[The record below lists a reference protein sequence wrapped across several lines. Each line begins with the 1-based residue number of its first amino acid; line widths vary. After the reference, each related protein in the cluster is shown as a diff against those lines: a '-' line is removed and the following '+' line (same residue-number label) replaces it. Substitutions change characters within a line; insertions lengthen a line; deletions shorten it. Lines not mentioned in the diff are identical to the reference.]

1 MLFQPSHKECPSED
15 FNEPPLTKIPVGAT
29 SFVVI
34 LLAAICFCSRRVRR
48 RLLTPV
54 TSRWTWSSSL
64 APTNARNT
72 LRTSVA
78 PTAGRR
84 PSTDTQRDLTS
95 DAASIQ
101 RRLSQDSAVGVGA
114 SGGNGIGVAVTEARP
129 KLVSPPPA
137 GPFYE
142 DNESIP
148 PLPRDS
154 IATTTTTNPGNGPF
168 TTSFGRASWRST
180 WRSWRYTRGTVASNP
195 EQGGQQQMPP
205 MPGPTTALYGN
216 PVMLR
221 DSVATTTTT
230 HPDNGPFTTSFGRAS
245 WRTTW
250 RSWRTSVPPA
260 RLAGH
265 DRRLTTATD
274 VSQLERGPIV
284 SDAPVASVVAPH
296 QRDEEAELEKGGD
309 GDIGVGGG
317 RVNSMMPT
325 PLDDDFVWDE
335 KLTSGEGGSG
345 PESSAGNSSRLSLWE
360 PPGPPPT
367 QLAPRPAPAAHPER
381 EG

>member
-1 MLFQPSHKECPSED
+1 M
-15 FNEPPLTKIPVGAT
+15 
-29 SFVVI
+29 
-34 LLAAICFCSRRVRR
+34 RRK
-48 RLLTPV
+48 LLTPV

-72 LRTSVA
+72 PRTSVA
-78 PTAGRR
+78 PTARRR

-101 RRLSQDSAVGVGA
+101 RRRSQDSAVGVGA
-114 SGGNGIGVAVTEARP
+114 SGGQGIGVAVTEARP
-129 KLVSPPPA
+129 KLISPPPA
-137 GPFYE
+137 APFYE

-195 EQGGQQQMPP
+195 EQGQQQQQQMPP
-205 MPGPTTALYGN
+205 VPGPTTALYGN
-216 PVMLR
+216 PVVLR
-221 DSVATTTTT
+221 DSMATTTTT
-230 HPDNGPFTTSFGRAS
+230 HPTNGPYTTSFGRAS

-260 RLAGH
+260 RPAGH

-274 VSQLERGPIV
+274 ASQLERGRVV
-284 SDAPVASVVAPH
+284 SDPPAAAVAAAPVVAPR
-296 QRDEEAELEKGGD
+296 QRDEEAELEKGGGG
-309 GDIGVGGG
+309 GDIGVSGG

-325 PLDDDFVWDE
+325 PLDDDFMWDE
-335 KLTSGEGGSG
+335 KLMSGEGGSG
-345 PESSAGNSSRLSLWE
+345 PGSSAGNSSRLSLWE

-367 QLAPRPAPAAHPER
+367 QLAPRPGPAAHPER
-381 EG
+381 E